1 MAFDIGKE
9 ISTQVK
15 TRVFKKVTGGI
26 GDFIRGIPG
35 IGNSGELG
43 KLQTRQKSNVD
54 HYSFPIDVESDTSTG
69 NHGHYILFYINEQ
82 DHAKIN
88 FGDRDISGRGSV
100 IEEVKRR
107 RIPKY
112 IREITKKS
120 GYQAQVIG
128 GTEPPSDIGPLGG
141 AVAGQED
148 KYEKKL
154 HDAIDKHILEGY
166 TNRNE
171 SLGRVDMGDFDY
183 SYGKP
188 GDAGFDSA
196 DSVKQH
202 FSYNNITTYNGINVE
217 RKPTKRLK
225 TAISMYMP
233 PDIST
238 SYDVGYSDAT
248 IGLFTEQAQQIIQDI
263 GAGISGSGQQRTEAL
278 ERGFTRV
285 SNEIFGGGV
294 EAMLTQM
301 LLATADQ
308 IPGLGGTAD
317 VFGMRQGK
325 VFSPRMEV
333 AFRGLEKRKFSYTFK
348 MTPRSS
354 REAEE
359 IRAIIYAF
367 KHNMLPEIDGGF
379 THGRRMIVPNT
390 FDISYMYS
398 GGGMA
403 SENEFLHKISTCVLE
418 NMEIKYGGS
427 GKYQTFQGGDGGAPV
442 VETTISLSFKELET
456 ITRERAREGF

>member
-26 GDFIRGIPG
+26 GDFIRGIPS

-54 HYSFPIDVESDTSTG
+54 HFSYPIDVESDTSTG

-88 FGDRDISGRGSV
+88 FGDRDVSGQGSV
-100 IEEVKRR
+100 LEEVKRR
-107 RIPKY
+107 KIPNY
-112 IREITKKS
+112 IREITKKT
-120 GYQAQVIG
+120 GYQFVSGDLSTAVVTPA
-128 GTEPPSDIGPLGG
+128 TEDASLPIDIYESKKINPVKDLIDGYQESGDLGRIDMSDLEPGRDY
-141 AVAGQED
+141 VAG
-148 KYEKKL
+148 
-154 HDAIDKHILEGY
+154 
-166 TNRNE
+166 N
-171 SLGRVDMGDFDY
+171 
-183 SYGKP
+183 
-188 GDAGFDSA
+188 AGFAGGGSA
-196 DSVKQH
+196 HNV
-202 FSYNNITTYNGINVE
+202 TTYNGINVE
-217 RKPTKRLK
+217 RAPTKRLK

-238 SYDVGYSDAT
+238 SYGVGYSDAT
-248 IGLFTEQAQQIIQDI
+248 IGLFTEQAQQIIRDI
-263 GAGISGSGQQRTEAL
+263 GAGISGSGEQASQAL
-278 ERGFTRV
+278 ERGFTRIT
-285 SNEIFGGGV
+285 NEIFGGGV

-317 VFGMRQGK
+317 VFGMREGK

-333 AFRGLEKRKFSYTFK
+333 AFRGLEKRKFNYTFK

-367 KHNMLPEIDGGF
+367 KHNMLPEIDGDF
-379 THGRRMIVPNT
+379 SVGRRMVVPNT

-418 NMEIKYGGS
+418 NMEIKYGGT
-427 GKYQTFQGGDGGAPV
+427 GKYQTFQGADGGAPV
-442 VETTISLSFKELET
+442 VETTISLSFRELET